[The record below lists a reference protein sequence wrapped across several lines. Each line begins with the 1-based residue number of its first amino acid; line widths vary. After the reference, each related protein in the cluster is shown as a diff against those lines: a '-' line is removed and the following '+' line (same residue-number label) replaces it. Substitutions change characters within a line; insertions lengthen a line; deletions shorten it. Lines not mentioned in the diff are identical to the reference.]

1 MALKTE
7 WKAQL
12 LDVYDG
18 VTPTVEISSDGSLII
33 NGQQYKIATYQQLQ
47 EAKRLIEQEQQR
59 YNNLQAEAT
68 RRAKEEAIAAANEAL
83 EREKALLDGRIT
95 AEEAARIEQA
105 RQDREAAATA
115 ARQAKQAAD
124 NAKAALD
131 TYKATRTKTDAEIN
145 NQIIAATNSAVAK
158 IQKQLDGAIDAYFE
172 AGPPAEIGSTG
183 SSALVPITSLNTTAY
198 KNKPPYKSWLEDLQN
213 GLTLQAIAERHI
225 GDTYT
230 NTNANTATDPTAGQ
244 SWRFV
249 LNEAKTSWQWLR
261 IADNE
266 TAKALEAAARAQQA
280 AQQASEKATTEANRA
295 KQEATAAAQAYA
307 NTKTQEAK
315 NAADAA
321 QRKANE
327 AEAKANQAR
336 AIADGK
342 TRTFVAKPT
351 HYDVGDMWVLES
363 DTVHA
368 EGKKDDILIATATSA
383 SYNAAH
389 WKKVVTKG
397 MDAITCNVFQ
407 TGTIRNGRVVAGDNG
422 YVKFE
427 ARVLFGLLDV
437 SDIAA
442 TNGCLQWRVD
452 NVAKGNSKILKVN
465 SVTEQQDT
473 IELLL
478 DREKLYPFVKNL

>member
-1 MALKTE
+1 MALKRE
-7 WKAQL
+7 WASQL

-18 VTPTVEISSDGSLII
+18 VTPTVEISADGSLVI

-68 RRAKEEAIAAANEAL
+68 RRAKEEAIASANEAL

-105 RQDREAAATA
+105 RQDREAAAA
-115 ARQAKQAAD
+115 AALQAKQAAD
-124 NAKAALD
+124 NARSALD
-131 TYKATRTKTDAEIN
+131 AYKATRTKTDTDIN
-145 NQIIAATNSAVAK
+145 NQIIAATNSAVAE

-172 AGPPAEIGSTG
+172 PGAPAEIGSTG
-183 SSALVPITSLNTTAY
+183 SSAFVPVASLNTSTY
-198 KNKPPYKSWLEDLQN
+198 QNRQPYKSWLTDLQN
-213 GLTLQAIAERHI
+213 GLTLQAIAERHV

-230 NTNANTATDPTAGQ
+230 NTNANTTADPTAGQ

-249 LNEAKTSWQWLR
+249 LNDAKTSWQWIR

-266 TAKALEAAARAQQA
+266 TSKALEAAARAQQA
-280 AQQASEKATTEANRA
+280 AQEASQKATTEANRA
-295 KQEATAAAQAYA
+295 KQEATEAAKQYA

-327 AEAKANQAR
+327 AETKANQAR

-342 TRTFVAKPT
+342 TRTFIAKPAR
-351 HYDVGDMWVLES
+351 YDVGDMWVLES
-363 DTVHA
+363 DTVHT
-368 EGKKDDILIATATSA
+368 EGKKDDILIATTTSTN
-383 SYNAAH
+383 YNAAH
-389 WKKVVTKG
+389 WKKVVSKG
-397 MDAITCNVFQ
+397 MDAITVNVLQ
-407 TGTIRNGRVVAGDNG
+407 TGALRNGRVIAGDNG

-427 ARVLFGLLDV
+427 VQIRFGLVDV

-442 TNGCLQWRVD
+442 SNGCLQWKVD
-452 NVAKGNSKILKVN
+452 NVAKSNTKILKVN
-465 SVTEQQDT
+465 SVTDRQDT
-473 IELLL
+473 IELLV
-478 DREKLYPFVKNL
+478 DKEKLYPLIKNL